1 MRKIFLLVVL
11 LFNISN
17 SWSQIRNGQGTSS
30 MGDDLFMSQGDVKG
44 SPFFLEGWT
53 KGTVYKDD
61 GEFKDNQEL
70 VYNLFNNTLFLK
82 IGIGLNDHMALT
94 TKDISKFILY
104 DNNGTKSYLF
114 LKIEAEKFNDNK
126 KNIFFYEAVDPKSD
140 KVIIEHSKT
149 FSDPN
154 SSGWQSSRYN
164 NKAGEFKDLTKVYVL
179 NKNLKYE
186 KVNPK
191 ENAIL
196 KLFKENRKQIE
207 EFIDSKG
214 IKIRQ
219 ASDLVAI
226 VEYYHSL

>member
-186 KVNPK
+186 KVNPT

>member
-30 MGDDLFMSQGDVKG
+30 MGDGLFMSQGDVKG

-196 KLFKENRKQIE
+196 NLFKENRKQIE

>member
-30 MGDDLFMSQGDVKG
+30 MGDGLFMSQGDVKG

-186 KVNPK
+186 KVNPN

>member
-1 MRKIFLLVVL
+1 MIKKIIFITVL
-11 LFNISN
+11 LHSSI
-17 SWSQIRNGQGTSS
+17 SWSQVRNAKGTSS
-30 MGDDLFMSQGDVKG
+30 MGDGLFMSQGDLKG
-44 SPFFLEGWT
+44 SPFFLEDWT
-53 KGTVYKDD
+53 KGTIYTND

-82 IGIGLNDHMALT
+82 IGSGLNDHMALT
-94 TKDISKFILY
+94 IKDISKFILY

-149 FSDPN
+149 FIDPN

-196 KLFKENRKQIE
+196 KLFKENKKQIK

-214 IKIRQ
+214 IKIRE
-219 ASDLVAI
+219 AIDLVAI
-226 VEYYHSL
+226 IEYYHSI

>member
-30 MGDDLFMSQGDVKG
+30 MGDGLFMSQGDVKG

>member
-1 MRKIFLLVVL
+1 MMKKIIFITVL
-11 LFNISN
+11 LLSSN
-17 SWSQIRNGQGTSS
+17 SWSQVRNGQGTSS
-30 MGDDLFMSQGDVKG
+30 MGDGLFMSQGDIKG
-44 SPFFLEGWT
+44 SPFFLEDWT
-53 KGTVYKDD
+53 KGTVYTND

-82 IGIGLNDHMALT
+82 IGSGVNDHMALT

-104 DNNGTKSYLF
+104 DNKGTKSYFF
-114 LKIEAEKFNDNK
+114 LKIESEKFNENK
-126 KNIFFYEAVDPKSD
+126 KNNFFYEAVDPRSD
-140 KVIIEHSKT
+140 KVIIEHSKI

-196 KLFKENRKQIE
+196 KLFKENKKQIE
-207 EFIDSKG
+207 EFIDLKG
-214 IKIRQ
+214 IKIKE

>member
-30 MGDDLFMSQGDVKG
+30 MGDGLFMSQGDVKG

-154 SSGWQSSRYN
+154 ISGWQSSRYN

-186 KVNPK
+186 KVNPN

>member
-30 MGDDLFMSQGDVKG
+30 MGDGLFMSQGDVKG

-94 TKDISKFILY
+94 TKEISKFILY

-186 KVNPK
+186 KVNPN

>member
-30 MGDDLFMSQGDVKG
+30 MGDGLFMSQGDVKG

-164 NKAGEFKDLTKVYVL
+164 NKAGEFKDLTIVYVL